1 VKKIHVATSMPLEL
15 INNLYAELP
24 NFFVFHGIDDA
35 IKSQVVSNKCE
46 VLWVSLLPIANK
58 ELIDKFPNLK
68 VVSSATTG
76 TTHIDASYLESK
88 NIEIISLKKQLNFLE
103 DITATP
109 EFAWGLM
116 LDVWR
121 KITLSSLV
129 FDGDTSIR
137 HNFGS
142 YQLKGLSLGLIGFGR
157 VGKRLAKYGDAFQ
170 MKIRYYDPYLKDY
183 PGDLGYTNCKTLERL
198 LELSDVIFLS
208 ASVIDNDYDLYPII
222 NQKNVSFIKKGAVF
236 VNVSRGVLVDE
247 NALARS
253 LRSSNLFGVGTD
265 VLRREEAKFQS
276 DLRSE
281 LEVAKNEGLNVVIT
295 PHLAGMCHDA
305 ILKCSIN
312 IGEQIIKFLIN
323 Q

>member
-1 VKKIHVATSMPLEL
+1 MPIEL
-15 INNLYAELP
+15 INNIYEELP
-24 NFFVFHGIDDA
+24 DFFVFHGIDAA
-35 IKSQVVSNKCE
+35 IQSQVVSMKCE

-68 VVSSATTG
+68 IVSSATTG
-76 TTHIDASYLESK
+76 ITHIDASYLESK
-88 NIEIISLKKQLNFLE
+88 NIEIVSLKKQLNFLE

-137 HNFGS
+137 QYFGS
-142 YQLKGLSLGLIGFGR
+142 SQLKGLSLGIIGFGR

-170 MKIRYYDPYLKDY
+170 MKIRYYDPYLKDHLRN
-183 PGDLGYTNCKTLERL
+183 PGYIECKTLEEL
-198 LELSDVIFLS
+198 LEVSDVIFLS
-208 ASVIDNDYDLYPII
+208 ASVIESDYDLYPIV
-222 NQKNVSFIKKGAVF
+222 NRENVRFIKRGAVF
-236 VNVSRGVLVDE
+236 VNISRGVLVDE
-247 NALARS
+247 NALAQS
-253 LRSSNLFGVGTD
+253 LRSSNLFGIGTD

-276 DLRSE
+276 NLQSE

-312 IGEQIIKFLIN
+312 IGKQIIEILID